1 MSILPAPKQK
11 RNVEVIV
18 LAADLAGT
26 FIFAVQGAEAAIRG
40 GLDLLGVMV
49 ISFAAALGG
58 GVIRDLLIG
67 ATPPNAIRDWRYPAL
82 SFAAGLLTF
91 LFHASMHGLD
101 SPLLVALDAA
111 GLSLFAV
118 AGVEKAT
125 LFGIGPFVAALMG
138 TITGVGWRGDPR
150 HPDGPRPGGAA
161 SGHLCERGVRG
172 RGRRARVAACG
183 FVECHGGLR
192 RRRGMFRASHDRG
205 IARLALAEGI
215 GLVTGIGR
223 VRSAV
228 QHLRFFDQLCLPPN
242 KA

>member
-1 MSILPAPKQK
+1 MSILPVIKPK
-11 RNVEVIV
+11 RNVELIV
-18 LAADLAGT
+18 LTADLAGT

-49 ISFAAALGG
+49 VSFAAALGG

-91 LFHASMHGLD
+91 LFHASLHGLD

-118 AGVEKAT
+118 AGVEKAM

-138 TITGVGWRGDPR
+138 TLTAVGGGVIRDILMARVPAVLQTDIYASAAFVGTVVVLILRRAGLSSTAAAFA
-150 HPDGPRPGGAA
+150 GGAA
-161 SGHLCERGVRG
+161 CFTLRLVAVSRGWHLPKASGW
-172 RGRRARVAACG
+172 
-183 FVECHGGLR
+183 
-192 RRRGMFRASHDRG
+192 
-205 IARLALAEGI
+205 
-215 GLVTGIGR
+215 
-223 VRSAV
+223 
-228 QHLRFFDQLCLPPN
+228 
-242 KA
+242 

>member
-1 MSILPAPKQK
+1 MSILPALKQK

-49 ISFAAALGG
+49 VSFAAALGG

-91 LFHASMHGLD
+91 IFHASLHGLD

-138 TITGVGWRGDPR
+138 TITGVG
-150 HPDGPRPGGAA
+150 GGVIRDILMARVPAVLQVDIYA
-161 SGHLCERGVRG
+161 SGVRG

-215 GLVTGIGR
+215 GLVTGMGR

>member
-1 MSILPAPKQK
+1 MSILPALKHK

-26 FIFAVQGAEAAIRG
+26 FIFAIQGAEAAIRG
-40 GLDLLGVMV
+40 ELDLLGVMV
-49 ISFAAALGG
+49 VSFAAALGG

-91 LFHASMHGLD
+91 IFHASLHGLD

-138 TITGVGWRGDPR
+138 TITGVGGGVIRDILMARVPAVLQVDIYASAAFVGAVVVLVLRRAGLPSTAAAFAGGVACFALRMVAVSRGWHLPK
-150 HPDGPRPGGAA
+150 A
-161 SGHLCERGVRG
+161 SGW
-172 RGRRARVAACG
+172 
-183 FVECHGGLR
+183 
-192 RRRGMFRASHDRG
+192 
-205 IARLALAEGI
+205 
-215 GLVTGIGR
+215 
-223 VRSAV
+223 
-228 QHLRFFDQLCLPPN
+228 
-242 KA
+242 

>member
-1 MSILPAPKQK
+1 MSISPAIKPK

-49 ISFAAALGG
+49 VSFAAALGG

-91 LFHASMHGLD
+91 IFHASLHGLD

-118 AGVEKAT
+118 AGVEKAM

-138 TITGVGWRGDPR
+138 AVTAVGGGVIRDILMARVPAVLQTDIYASAAFVGAVVVLILRRAGLSSAAAAFA
-150 HPDGPRPGGAA
+150 GGAA
-161 SGHLCERGVRG
+161 CFALRMVAVSRGWHLPKASGW
-172 RGRRARVAACG
+172 
-183 FVECHGGLR
+183 
-192 RRRGMFRASHDRG
+192 
-205 IARLALAEGI
+205 
-215 GLVTGIGR
+215 
-223 VRSAV
+223 
-228 QHLRFFDQLCLPPN
+228 
-242 KA
+242 

>member
-1 MSILPAPKQK
+1 MSILPALKHK

-49 ISFAAALGG
+49 VSFAAALGG

-91 LFHASMHGLD
+91 IFHASLHGLD

-138 TITGVGWRGDPR
+138 TITGVGGGVIRDILMARVPAVLQVDIYASAAFVGAVVVLVLRRAGLPSTAAAFA
-150 HPDGPRPGGAA
+150 GGAA
-161 SGHLCERGVRG
+161 CFALRMVAVSRGWHLPKASGW
-172 RGRRARVAACG
+172 
-183 FVECHGGLR
+183 
-192 RRRGMFRASHDRG
+192 
-205 IARLALAEGI
+205 
-215 GLVTGIGR
+215 
-223 VRSAV
+223 
-228 QHLRFFDQLCLPPN
+228 
-242 KA
+242 